1 MGVVKQVKRSDDVS
15 PVTRKTA
22 KWNEILKRADVNGI
36 WAELYRIVSSHPLV
50 RASHT
55 AGLLAEDGRNDAY
68 IDLTQELFVVLLSKD
83 RFQHYLDNDMSD
95 SEIEKEIGQIE
106 LTNLLTAELR
116 KRYPESYRLA
126 RRISTIIQTSKAF
139 KRFDNIENTDEHRK
153 LAERIYGLAEW
164 PDDKKR
170 RNYQEAESRVK
181 SIPFHKRDTRNVGCT
196 GDTQIVISNSEL
208 EDLIIRVLK
217 AIDSPMDI
225 RSLRS
230 LVLSRLPVID
240 IYLVPISGADDQ
252 EDDKPVFEL
261 ADSRETP
268 EEKFLK
274 NEAEMVA
281 IGFVDKFLES
291 LHASVNGKAKQYNR
305 MINILWHCY
314 LSANGRTQ
322 LEIAAKL
329 GVSDSLVSDYRRRI
343 EQNLRELSFGG
354 INEARRFEQELKR
367 RVSSMISDQT
377 NLAT

>member
-1 MGVVKQVKRSDDVS
+1 
-15 PVTRKTA
+15 
-22 KWNEILKRADVNGI
+22 
-36 WAELYRIVSSHPLV
+36 
-50 RASHT
+50 
-55 AGLLAEDGRNDAY
+55 
-68 IDLTQELFVVLLSKD
+68 
-83 RFQHYLDNDMSD
+83 
-95 SEIEKEIGQIE
+95 
-106 LTNLLTAELR
+106 
-116 KRYPESYRLA
+116 
-126 RRISTIIQTSKAF
+126 
-139 KRFDNIENTDEHRK
+139 
-153 LAERIYGLAEW
+153 
-164 PDDKKR
+164 
-170 RNYQEAESRVK
+170 
-181 SIPFHKRDTRNVGCT
+181 
-196 GDTQIVISNSEL
+196 
-208 EDLIIRVLK
+208 
-217 AIDSPMDI
+217 MDI

-343 EQNLRELSFGG
+343 EQNLRELSFSG